1 MKEHTHEFPVLKM
14 SSVLGVSRSGY
25 YKWLKRG
32 ALTASSEDEL
42 DELIRASF
50 ANSRKT
56 YGSPR
61 VFQDL
66 TNKGV
71 QTSEA
76 TVARRMK
83 VLKLSPMKPKRWVRT
98 TQSKHDNPVAANLL
112 DRNFEAVRPATK
124 WVSDISYFEVN
135 RCWFYLTIIL
145 DLADRAIVGWVISED
160 MSADNTTIAAL
171 QKAVANRKPEEE
183 LIFHSDRGVQYTC
196 GRMREEISAIGAVQS
211 MSRKGNCWDNAVAES
226 FFKTIKT
233 ECIHHHEFTSKHH
246 AWSVIFD
253 YMEGWYNTKR
263 LHTTLKG
270 LTVRQA
276 YEAKMKSNPAA

>member
-1 MKEHTHEFPVLKM
+1 MKEHTHEFPVQKM

-32 ALTASSEDEL
+32 APSKHVEDEL
-42 DELIRASF
+42 DISIKASF
-50 ANSRKT
+50 ERSRQT

-61 VFQDL
+61 IAQDL
-66 TNKGV
+66 ANEGIK
-71 QTSEA
+71 SSKS
-76 TVARRMK
+76 TVARRMQ
-83 VLKLSPMKPKRWVRT
+83 VLKISPKRPKRWVRT
-98 TQSKHDNPVAANLL
+98 TQSKHDNPVAENLL
-112 DRNFEAVRPATK
+112 DRDFEAARPATK
-124 WVSDISYFEVN
+124 WVSDISYFEVD
-135 RCWFYLTIIL
+135 RRWFYLTIIL
-145 DLADRAIVGWVISED
+145 DLADRAIVGWVISDD
-160 MSADNTTIAAL
+160 MSAENTTIAAL

-226 FFKTIKT
+226 FFKTIKA
-233 ECIHHHEFTSKHH
+233 ECIHRHEFKNKHH
-246 AWSVIFD
+246 AWCIIFE

-276 YEAKMKSNPAA
+276 YEAKMKSNQVT

>member
-1 MKEHTHEFPVLKM
+1 V
-14 SSVLGVSRSGY
+14 
-25 YKWLKRG
+25 
-32 ALTASSEDEL
+32 EDDL
-42 DELIRASF
+42 DKAILASF
-50 ANSRKT
+50 EASRQT

-61 VFQDL
+61 VTQDL
-66 TNKGV
+66 INQGLK
-71 QTSEA
+71 TSGP
-76 TVARRMK
+76 TVARRMSR
-83 VLKLSPMKPKRWVRT
+83 LGISPKKPKRWVQT
-98 TQSKHDNPVAANLL
+98 TQSDDDNPVADNVLNR
-112 DRNFEAVRPATK
+112 DFEAELPATK

-135 RCWFYLTIIL
+135 RRWFYLTIIL
-145 DLADRAIVGWVISED
+145 DLADRAIVGWVISDD
-160 MSADNTTIAAL
+160 MRAENTTVAAL
-171 QKAVANRKPEEE
+171 RKAVANRKPKEE

-233 ECIHHHEFTSKHH
+233 ECIDRHEFKNKHH
-246 AWSVIFD
+246 AWCIIFE

-276 YEAKMKSNPAA
+276 YEVKMKSNPAA

>member
-1 MKEHTHEFPVLKM
+1 MKNHAHEFPVLKM
-14 SSVLGVSRSGY
+14 SIVLGVSRSGY
-25 YKWLKRG
+25 YNWLQRG
-32 ALTASSEDEL
+32 APCTYMEDDL
-42 DELIRASF
+42 DKAILASF
-50 ANSRKT
+50 EASRQT

-61 VFQDL
+61 VTQDL
-66 TNKGV
+66 INQGLK
-71 QTSEA
+71 TSEP
-76 TVARRMK
+76 TVARRMSR
-83 VLKLSPMKPKRWVRT
+83 LGISPKKPKRWVRT
-98 TQSKHDNPVAANLL
+98 TQSDDDNPVADNLL
-112 DRNFEAVRPATK
+112 NRDFEAELPATK

-135 RCWFYLTIIL
+135 RRWFYLTIIL
-145 DLADRAIVGWVISED
+145 DLADRAIVGWVISDD
-160 MSADNTTIAAL
+160 MRAENTTVAAL
-171 QKAVANRKPEEE
+171 RKAVANRKPKEE

-233 ECIHHHEFTSKHH
+233 ECIDRHEFKNKHH
-246 AWSVIFD
+246 AWCIIFE

-276 YEAKMKSNPAA
+276 YEVKMKSNPAA